1 MTKGIVGGG
10 QKRTIVC
17 SCGYRIIGNP
27 KRLDTATRLHN
38 KVCPDAK
45 INGSKDI
52 MPSSVP
58 FDNVGNTAM
67 SGFSKTRHGNMR
79 LDNKIV
85 SKNMI
90 DGAFVSHTTHT
101 RAEVKNDDA
110 MAAHMMGLKLGC
122 ELDN

>member
-10 QKRTIVC
+10 QKRTIMC
-17 SCGYRIIGNP
+17 SCGYRMIGNP
-27 KRLDTATRLHN
+27 KRLDTISRLHN
-38 KVCPDAK
+38 KKCPDAK

-52 MPSSVP
+52 VPSKVQ

-90 DGAFVSHTTHT
+90 DGGFVSHTTLT
-101 RAEVKNDDA
+101 RAEIKNDDA
-110 MAAHMMGLKLGC
+110 MLAHMMGLKLGQ
-122 ELDN
+122 LN

>member
-1 MTKGIVGGG
+1 MTKGMVGGG
-10 QKRTIVC
+10 QKRTIMC

-27 KRLDTATRLHN
+27 KRLDTITRLHN

-45 INGSKDI
+45 KNGSKDI
-52 MPSSVP
+52 LPSKVP

-79 LDNKIV
+79 LDNTLV

-90 DGAFVSHTTHT
+90 DGAFVSHTTLT
-101 RAEVKNDDA
+101 RADIKNDDT
-110 MAAHMMGLKLGC
+110 MFAHMMGLT
-122 ELDN
+122 LDN